1 VTWHAYEGEAQPCRR
16 YGEVAL
22 RDFGREL
29 NGAGFRVGVF
39 VVATM
44 RFGVLLQD
52 RRYEVGGVDPMS
64 PWRGAT
70 TAVSC

>member
-1 VTWHAYEGEAQPCRR
+1 
-16 YGEVAL
+16 
-22 RDFGREL
+22 
-29 NGAGFRVGVF
+29 
-39 VVATM
+39 M

-70 TAVSC
+70 TAVSCCERANVEVAERYMIKLRGVCL